1 MLDHGPAFD
10 LCERFA
16 GKSSRGESSGDD
28 GDDVEG
34 KCGIDQ
40 RTSRCRVHDE

>member
-1 MLDHGPAFD
+1 MLDHRSTLDF
-10 LCERFA
+10 CERLA
-16 GKSSRGESSGDD
+16 GESSRGESSGDE

-34 KCGIDQ
+34 ELGIDQ